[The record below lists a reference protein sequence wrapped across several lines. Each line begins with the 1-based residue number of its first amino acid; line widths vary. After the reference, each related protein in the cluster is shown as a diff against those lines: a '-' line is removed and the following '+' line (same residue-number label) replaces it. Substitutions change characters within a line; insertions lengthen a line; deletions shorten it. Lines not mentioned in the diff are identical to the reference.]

1 MITAKDMNNMRLT
14 LLLLPLL
21 GLLSGAVHAQEN
33 WRLEKEADGI
43 QVYSRVVD
51 GWSIRETRSSARLDA
66 RLGSL
71 VAVLNDVNALR
82 ELNGF
87 VKEARVLSSRDAAH
101 YDFYSLVDLP
111 WPMSD
116 RDSVSR
122 HSVEQDARTLTVTI
136 RDEAL
141 SGQLPE
147 NKDLIRIPRSHQ
159 QWTLTPGTDGKVTV
173 ELRLLNDPGGSLPA
187 SFINASLVSTPM
199 NSISKLGALARQAPY
214 RDAKPAFIRE
224 AP

>member
-1 MITAKDMNNMRLT
+1 MRLT

-21 GLLSGAVHAQEN
+21 SLLSGGARAEEN

-43 QVYSRVVD
+43 QVYSRLVE
-51 GWSIRETRSSARLDA
+51 GWSIRETRSNARLDA

-82 ELNGF
+82 ELSGF
-87 VKEARVLSSRDAAH
+87 VKETQVLSSRDAAH

-111 WPMSD
+111 WPLSD

-141 SGQLPE
+141 SGQLPK
-147 NKDLIRIPRSHQ
+147 NKDLIRIPRSRQ
-159 QWTLTPGTDGKVTV
+159 LWTLTPDPDGKIAV
-173 ELRLLNDPGGSLPA
+173 ELRLLNDLGGSLPA
-187 SFINASLVSTPM
+187 SFVNASLVSTPM
-199 NSISKLGALARQAPY
+199 NSIRRLAALAGQAPY
-214 RDAKPAFIRE
+214 RDARPAFVRE
-224 AP
+224 TP